1 MAILAKVFTAM
12 RGAASEAGEAVVDH
26 QALRILDQEMRDA
39 DKELTEAK
47 SQLTDVMAQKRGV
60 EREVEKLR
68 GQISEHED
76 YAMKALDKGD
86 EALAGDVA
94 ERIAEFEEELN
105 LQQQAASQYD
115 AGVNQLKRSI
125 KATERNI
132 AAMRRQV
139 SMIKATERVQK
150 ASAVANARFSG
161 SNTAISSATESLER
175 IKKRQQHR
183 ADRMEAASQLAADTE
198 GADLDKRLRDVG
210 IVSAGKSGSDVLE
223 RIRAKR
229 GA

>member
-1 MAILAKVFTAM
+1 MAILAKLFTAM
-12 RGAASEAGEAVVDH
+12 RGAATETGEAVVDH

-39 DKELTEAK
+39 DKELGEAK
-47 SQLTDVMAQKRGV
+47 SQLTEVMAQKRGV

-86 EALAGDVA
+86 ESLAGDVA
-94 ERIAEFEEELN
+94 ERIAQFEEELN
-105 LQQQAASQYD
+105 LQEQALAQYD

-139 SMIKATERVQK
+139 SMVKATERVQK
-150 ASAVANARFSG
+150 ASAAAGARFSG

-183 ADRMEAASQLAADTE
+183 SDRMEAASQLTADTE
-198 GADLDKRLRDVG
+198 GADLDKRLRDAG
-210 IVSAGKSGSDVLE
+210 IVSAGKSGAEALA

-229 GA
+229 GG